1 MGAWR
6 LMDEQEYK
14 ERIMGALQQG
24 AEIDSKGVDLSGYPE
39 DCRLTLLQV
48 CDLWSL
54 KPPRYKKDKGYWIE
68 GARRLIDASGE
79 LGSIIILVEIH
90 REWRNAFQNGLA
102 PYIVEGPG
110 SLVKLAR
117 AKAAEMRQKPSD
129 AEDRSKY
136 TGGKYADWI
145 E

>member
-1 MGAWR
+1 
-6 LMDEQEYK
+6 MDAEEYK
-14 ERIMGALQQG
+14 ERIVGAVQRWEERNNK
-24 AEIDSKGVDLSGYPE
+24 EIDLSGYPE
-39 DCRLTLLQV
+39 DCREILNAVCLL
-48 CDLWSL
+48 WAIKS
-54 KPPRYKKDKGYWIE
+54 PRYKKDKGYWIE
-68 GARRLIDASGE
+68 SARRLMDAVGE
-79 LGSIIILVEIH
+79 EGAKVLIEINT
-90 REWRNAFQNGLA
+90 EWKAGFKNGLA

-145 E
+145 EN

>member
-1 MGAWR
+1 MNN
-6 LMDEQEYK
+6 QEYK
-14 ERIMGALQQG
+14 DRIQGALERWEKRENK
-24 AEIDSKGVDLSGYPE
+24 EIDLSGYPE
-39 DCRLTLLQV
+39 DCCLTLLQV

-79 LGSIIILVEIH
+79 LGSVIILVEIS

-129 AEDRSKY
+129 AKDRSKY